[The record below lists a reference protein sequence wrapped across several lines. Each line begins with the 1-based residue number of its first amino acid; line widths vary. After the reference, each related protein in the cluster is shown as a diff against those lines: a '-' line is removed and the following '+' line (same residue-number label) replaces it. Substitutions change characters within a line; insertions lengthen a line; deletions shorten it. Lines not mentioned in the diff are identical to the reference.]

1 MKGGVG
7 KMGLDGPFHIYNGLT
22 MPFRILVADDDE
34 AVRKSHRFAVDAA
47 AEIMKDRVDVVEAD
61 DSVDAWARIRSERF
75 DLIIVDNDFRDKEIK
90 GHLPG
95 IALLQIAR
103 KEGANTTTPIIF
115 CSGET
120 FETLKPMVERF
131 NAVHFPKGGYDIDRA
146 ARLFADQLTK
156 PKSIPGL

>member
-1 MKGGVG
+1 
-7 KMGLDGPFHIYNGLT
+7 

-47 AEIMKDRVDVVEAD
+47 ADIMKDSVDVVESD
-61 DSVDAWARIRSERF
+61 DSVDAWAKIRSERF
-75 DLIIVDNDFRDKEIK
+75 DLIIVDNDFRDMEIK

-103 KEGANTTTPIIF
+103 KEGANTATPIIF

-131 NAVHFPKGGYDIDRA
+131 NAVYLPKGG
-146 ARLFADQLTK
+146 
-156 PKSIPGL
+156 